1 MKTYVALA
9 LAAPVLVSAQQG
21 MWGQCGGIGW
31 TGPTNCA
38 APAACSTLNP
48 YYAQCLSAV
57 GQQTTTASTTRST
70 TAQTT
75 PQTTPRTTPATTT
88 MATTTRT
95 TTSSVPVGTGLDNLI
110 KAKGKK
116 YVGFCADPGTLS
128 NSQNAAILRNEGGQL
143 TAENS
148 MKWESLSPNS
158 QGSYNWGNADQLV
171 AFAENNGK
179 ILRGHTFVWHQQIP
193 NWLKNINNKA
203 TLTSAIQTHIA
214 AVMGRYK
221 GKIYAWDV
229 ANEVFEDNGSMRDS
243 VFSRVFGDWTFL
255 DVAFNAARAA
265 DPNAKLCLNDYNLD
279 YSSAK
284 LTNFVALVKTLKNRG
299 VPVDCVG
306 SQSHL
311 VVGNGAIPSYKTT
324 LDSLASTN
332 TEVQITELDIRTTA
346 SPSSSQISQQV
357 TDYKTVVSACMKT
370 AACSGITVWG
380 VSDKDSWVPSTFSGQ
395 GYALIWDNNFN
406 KKSCYQGFVDGI
418 NS

>member
-9 LAAPVLVSAQQG
+9 IAAPVLVAAQQP

-31 TGPTNCA
+31 TGGTSCVA
-38 APAACSTLNP
+38 GAACSTLNP
-48 YYAQCLSAV
+48 YYAQCLSAS
-57 GQQTTTASTTRST
+57 GQTTTRATTAAT

-75 PQTTPRTTPATTT
+75 PATTPATTT
-88 MATTTRT
+88 LRTSTTTRT
-95 TTSSVPVGTGLDNLI
+95 TTSVVPAGTGLDNLI

-128 NSQNAAILRNEGGQL
+128 NSQNAAILRSESGQL
-143 TAENS
+143 TPENS
-148 MKWESLSPNS
+148 MKWESISPNS

-171 AFAENNGK
+171 AFAETNGK
-179 ILRGHTFVWHQQIP
+179 MLRGHTFVWHQQIP
-193 NWLKNINNKA
+193 QWVKNINNKA

-229 ANEVFEDNGSMRDS
+229 ANEVFEDSGAMRDS

-265 DPNAKLCLNDYNLD
+265 DPNALLCLNDYNLD

-284 LTNFVALVKTLKNRG
+284 LTNFVALVKTLKARG
-299 VPVDCVG
+299 VPIDCVG

-311 VVGNGAIPSYKTT
+311 VVGNGAIPSFKTT
-324 LDSLASTN
+324 LDSLATTN
-332 TEVQITELDIRTTA
+332 TEVQITELDIRTSQ

-357 TDYKTVVSACMKT
+357 TDYKNVVSACMKT

-380 VSDKDSWVPSTFSGQ
+380 VSDKDSWVPQTFSGQ

-406 KKSCYQGFVDGI
+406 KKACYQGFVDGI

>member
-1 MKTYVALA
+1 
-9 LAAPVLVSAQQG
+9 
-21 MWGQCGGIGW
+21 
-31 TGPTNCA
+31 
-38 APAACSTLNP
+38 
-48 YYAQCLSAV
+48 
-57 GQQTTTASTTRST
+57 
-70 TAQTT
+70 
-75 PQTTPRTTPATTT
+75 
-88 MATTTRT
+88 
-95 TTSSVPVGTGLDNLI
+95 LI

-128 NSQNAAILRNEGGQL
+128 NSQNANILKTEGGQL
-143 TAENS
+143 TPENS

-171 AFAENNGK
+171 AFAEANGK
-179 ILRGHTFVWHQQIP
+179 MLRGHTFVWHQQIP
-193 NWLKNINNKA
+193 QWLKNINNKA

-229 ANEVFEDNGSMRDS
+229 ANEVFEDSGAMRSS
-243 VFSRVFGDWTFL
+243 VFSNVFGDWTFL

-284 LTNFVALVKTLKNRG
+284 LTNFVALVKTLKGRG
-299 VPVDCVG
+299 VPIDCVG

-311 VVGNGAIPSYKTT
+311 VVGNGAIPSFKTT
-324 LDSLASTN
+324 LDSLATTN
-332 TEVQITELDIRTTA
+332 TEVQITELDIRTSS

-357 TDYKTVVSACMKT
+357 TDYKNVVSACMKT
-370 AACSGITVWG
+370 SACAGITVWG

-406 KKSCYQGFVDGI
+406 KKACYQGFVDGI